1 MISNQR
7 IAVIGAGIGG
17 LAAALRLSHMGAKVD
32 VFDLHDGPGGKMRT
46 LPSGAGPV
54 DAGPTVL
61 TLIHVFQSLYAD
73 VGEDL
78 HAQLDLTPLHVLA
91 RHFWEDGTV
100 LDLTIDPSENHDAI
114 ANIFGTAEADRF
126 DKFDQRARRLFDAF
140 DLPMMQKAAPDTF
153 GMVKTVARQPAL
165 ALDMAPHLSLA
176 SLLKGSF
183 KSPHLQ
189 QLFGRYATYVG
200 GSPLLSP
207 ALLSLIWS
215 AEGRGVWTLKNGMNA
230 LAQNMMELAKV
241 RGAQF
246 HFRTPVKRIIQQNG
260 RTTGVETE
268 DGRIEADLVVFNGD
282 PRALVQGALG
292 PSAQN
297 AIKSDAVEPRSLSA
311 YVHAFSAAPSGIDL
325 SHHNV
330 FFSSV
335 PNAEFGPLAHGQ
347 RPTDATLYLCA
358 QDHGQVRADAEQRF
372 EIIMNGPPVGT
383 DPGKEKDTC
392 QTQIFDRLRT
402 FGLFFDRRPGPET
415 LTTPAEFDQLF
426 PQSLGSLYGRSPH
439 GLTAGMKRPQAKTKL
454 PGLYLCGGGAH
465 PGAGIPMATLS
476 AKHAVDAILSD
487 LSSTSTSPQTA
498 MPGGI
503 STGSATAAPKPSLS
517 SRS

>member
-1 MISNQR
+1 VISNQR

-17 LAAALRLSHMGAKVD
+17 LAATLRLSHLGAQVD
-32 VFDLHDGPGGKMRT
+32 VFDIHDSPGGKMRT
-46 LPSGAGPV
+46 LPSNAGPV

-61 TLIHVFQSLYAD
+61 TLIHVFECLYAD
-73 VGEDL
+73 VGEDFHQHL
-78 HAQLDLTPLHVLA
+78 SPSPLHVLA

-100 LDLTIDPSENHDAI
+100 LDLTIDPKENHDAI
-114 ANIFGTAEADRF
+114 AQVFGLEEANRF
-126 DKFDQRARRLFDAF
+126 LKFDQRARRLFDAF
-140 DLPMMQKAAPDTF
+140 DLPMMQKPAPDTL
-153 GMVKTVARQPAL
+153 GMVKTVAAQPSL

-176 SLLKGSF
+176 GLLKGSF

-200 GSPLLSP
+200 GSPLQSP
-207 ALLSLIWS
+207 ALLSLIWN
-215 AEGRGVWTLKNGMNA
+215 AEARGVWTLKDGMNA
-230 LAQNMMELAKV
+230 LAQNMMKLAQD

-246 HFRTPVKRIIQQNG
+246 HFNSPVKRIVQQNG
-260 RTTGVETE
+260 RVTGIETAS
-268 DGRIEADLVVFNGD
+268 GKTNADLVVFNGD
-282 PRALVQGALG
+282 PRALVEGALG
-292 PSAQN
+292 PSAQ
-297 AIKSDAVEPRSLSA
+297 AAVTPDAVEPRSLSA
-311 YVHAFSAAPSGIDL
+311 YVHAFSAATSGVEL

-335 PNAEFGPLAHGQ
+335 TNAEFDPLAKGE

-358 QDHGQVRADAEQRF
+358 QDHGTVAADAEQRF

-392 QTQIFDRLRT
+392 QTQIFDRFRT
-402 FGLFFDRRPGPET
+402 FGLFFDRRPGPDT
-415 LTTPAEFDQLF
+415 LTTPAEFNQLF

-439 GLTAGMKRPQAKTKL
+439 GLTAGMKRPQAKTKV

-476 AKHAVDAILSD
+476 AKHAVDAILND
-487 LSSTSTSPQTA
+487 LSSISTSPQTA
-498 MPGGI
+498 TPGGI

>member
-17 LAAALRLSHMGAKVD
+17 LAAALRLSHVGAEVD
-32 VFDLHDGPGGKMRT
+32 VFDIHDGPGGKMRT
-46 LPSGAGPV
+46 LPSNAGPV

-61 TLIHVFQSLYAD
+61 TLIHVFERLYAD
-73 VGEDL
+73 VGEDFHQHL
-78 HAQLDLTPLHVLA
+78 NPSPLHVLA

-100 LDLTIDPSENHDAI
+100 LDLTIDPNENHDTI
-114 ANIFGTAEADRF
+114 AQVFGAEEANRF
-126 DKFDQRARRLFDAF
+126 LKFDQRARRLFDAF
-140 DLPMMQKAAPDTF
+140 DLPMMQKPAPDTL
-153 GMVKTVARQPAL
+153 GMVKTVAAQPSL

-176 SLLKGSF
+176 GLLKGSF

-200 GSPLLSP
+200 GSPLQSP
-207 ALLSLIWS
+207 ALLSLIWN
-215 AEGRGVWTLKNGMNA
+215 AEARGVWALNDGMNA
-230 LAQNMMELAKV
+230 LAQNMMTLAKD

-246 HFRTPVKRIIQQNG
+246 HFNTPVKRIVQQNG
-260 RTTGVETE
+260 RVTGIETAS
-268 DGRIEADLVVFNGD
+268 GKINADLVVFNGD
-282 PRALVQGALG
+282 PRALVEGALG
-292 PSAQN
+292 PSAQA
-297 AIKSDAVEPRSLSA
+297 AITPDSVEPRSLSA
-311 YVHAFSAAPSGIDL
+311 YVHAFSAAPSGIEL

-335 PNAEFGPLAHGQ
+335 TNAEFGPLAKGE
-347 RPTDATLYLCA
+347 RPTDTTLYLCA
-358 QDHGQVRADAEQRF
+358 QDHGNSAADAEQRF
-372 EIIMNGPPVGT
+372 EIIMNAPPVGT
-383 DPGKEKDTC
+383 DPGKENDTC
-392 QTQIFDRLRT
+392 QTQIFDRFRT
-402 FGLFFDRRPGPET
+402 FGLFFDLRPGPDT
-415 LTTPAEFDQLF
+415 LTTPAEFNQLF

-439 GLTAGMKRPQAKTKL
+439 GLTAGMKRPQAKTKV

-476 AKHAVDAILSD
+476 AKHAVDAILND
-487 LSSTSTSPQTA
+487 LSSISTSPQTA

-503 STGSATAAPKPSLS
+503 STGSATAAQKPSLS